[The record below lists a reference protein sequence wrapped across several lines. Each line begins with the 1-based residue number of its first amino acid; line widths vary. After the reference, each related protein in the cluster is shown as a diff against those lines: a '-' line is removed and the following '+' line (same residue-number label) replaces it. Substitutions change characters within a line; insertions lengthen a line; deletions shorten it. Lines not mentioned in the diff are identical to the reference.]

1 MSTAIDVYFI
11 VILVIMCVS
20 GITLN
25 SSIITVYF
33 RDWRKKQHFI
43 VCDKI
48 FLSMAL
54 TNVVLQCVM
63 AINVWLYCFWTH
75 LLYVNQS
82 YLYLFVVQFFLIY
95 GNFWHTAWLSV
106 HYCLKLV
113 NYSHN
118 FFLFLKK
125 RLSSSILQLLIMTLV
140 GSFFINLP
148 FIWTMKLDFLQ
159 NVTENSSSTNYFSQ
173 SSSLFIP
180 FNMVIGCCLPVIVA
194 LICIGLSVKSLLG
207 HVWRMKQ
214 NTSQFSSSPQLK
226 VHVRA
231 ARTMILQ
238 VLFNSLM
245 YLAIFGICLSS
256 FNLDT
261 IWKVVLWT
269 IIMSYPS
276 AQTVT
281 LILGNPKLNSKLFGQ
296 DIAS

>member
-1 MSTAIDVYFI
+1 MSTTIEIYLIAIA
-11 VILVIMCVS
+11 VIMCVS

-33 RDWRKKQHFI
+33 REWRKKQHFI

-63 AINVWLYCFWTH
+63 AINVWIQFLWTH
-75 LLYVNQS
+75 LLNVNKSYV
-82 YLYLFVVQFFLIY
+82 YFFFVEFFLIY

-113 NYSHN
+113 NCSHN

-125 RLSSSILQLLIMTLV
+125 RLSSSVLQVLIMTLV

-148 FIWTMKLDFLQ
+148 FIWTIKLEFRQ
-159 NVTENSSSTNYFSQ
+159 NVTDASRNIYFVD
-173 SSSLFIP
+173 INIYYTV
-180 FNMVIGCCLPVIVA
+180 FNIVFGCCLPCFVA

-214 NTSQFSSSPQLK
+214 NMSQFNSSPQLK

-238 VLFNSLM
+238 VLLNSIM
-245 YLAIFGICLSS
+245 YSAVISIFLSS
-256 FNLDT
+256 FKLSNL
-261 IWKVVLWT
+261 WEAVLWT
-269 IIMSYPS
+269 FMMSYPS
-276 AQTVT
+276 AQAVT
-281 LILGNPKLNSKLFGQ
+281 LVVGNPKLYSKFFGQ
-296 DIAS
+296 NISS